1 MSLIDF
7 TRSQEP
13 FAKGKDTGMSIR
25 YETELLP
32 DIKVIG
38 VGGGGCNA
46 VNRMVKAKIPGVTFV
61 ACNTDA
67 QALMSSEAASR
78 IRIGEKLTK
87 GLGVGGDPARG
98 ERAAD
103 ESRDELYELLR
114 GTEMVFV
121 TAGMGGGTGTGAA
134 PVVAEI
140 AKDCGALT
148 IGVVTKPFA
157 WEGARR
163 SKQAEEGLA
172 RLRDK
177 VDTLIAIPN
186 ARLVDICPPEATIE
200 EAFETADDVLRQAI
214 QSISNIISQNGS
226 INLDFNDVRTTMS
239 EAGPALLAV
248 GRASGENRAVE
259 AARAATTSPILDQSI
274 DGAHSVL
281 FNVTHSGTLQL
292 RELDMA
298 ARVVAEVVD
307 PSANIIFGTVIDPR
321 VGDEVHMTVIATGFP
336 PKIAGARRPSRNA
349 AHRRDRVAGR
359 VERGGCG
366 ASRVPAAEYPLA
378 ERVQQPWEKQQRG
391 WLKGGNCLT
400 ERATVARGFGQG
412 A

>member
-1 MSLIDF
+1 MSLLDF
-7 TRSQEP
+7 NKR
-13 FAKGKDTGMSIR
+13 DTGYQKRRDTAMSLR
-25 YETELLP
+25 YDTELLP
-32 DIKVIG
+32 DIKVLG

-46 VNRMVKAKIPGVTFV
+46 VNRMVAARIPGVSFV

-67 QALMSSEAASR
+67 QALVSSEASTR
-78 IRIGEKLTK
+78 VRIGEKLTK

-114 GTEMVFV
+114 GTEMAFV

-163 SKQAEEGLA
+163 MRQAEEGIE
-172 RLRDK
+172 RLRER
-177 VDTLIAIPN
+177 VDTLIVIPN
-186 ARLVDICPPEATIE
+186 SRLLEICPPNCTVD
-200 EAFETADDVLRQAI
+200 EAFAAADDVLRQAI
-214 QSISNIISQNGS
+214 QSISNIISQSGG
-226 INLDFNDVRTTMS
+226 INLDFNDVRAIMS

-248 GRASGENRAVE
+248 GTGTGENRASE

-274 DGAHSVL
+274 EGARNVL
-281 FNVTHSGTLQL
+281 FNVTHSGDLQL

-298 ARVVAEVVD
+298 ARVIAEVVD
-307 PSANIIFGTVIDPR
+307 PGANIIFGTVIDPSQGSN
-321 VGDEVHMTVIATGFP
+321 VQITVIATGFP
-336 PKIAGARRPSRNA
+336 PKAQALDDPRRERRITDIGLPGVSSMEDAELPAFLRRNVRSLNVVGGTAEAAAR
-349 AHRRDRVAGR
+349 
-359 VERGGCG
+359 
-366 ASRVPAAEYPLA
+366 LA
-378 ERVQQPWEKQQRG
+378 ERR
-391 WLKGGNCLT
+391 
-400 ERATVARGFGQG
+400 
-412 A
+412 

>member
-1 MSLIDF
+1 M
-7 TRSQEP
+7 
-13 FAKGKDTGMSIR
+13 R
-25 YETELLP
+25 YDTELLP
-32 DIKVIG
+32 DIKVVG

-46 VNRMVKAKIPGVTFV
+46 VNRMIRAKIPGVTFV

-67 QALMSSEAASR
+67 QALMASDASLR
-78 IRIGEKLTK
+78 LRIGEKLTK

-148 IGVVTKPFA
+148 IGVVTKPFS

-163 SKQAEEGLA
+163 MRQAEDGLA
-172 RLRDK
+172 RFREK

-186 ARLVDICPPEATIE
+186 ARLMEICAPDATME
-200 EAFETADDVLRQAI
+200 QAFETADDVLRQAI
-214 QSISNIISQNGS
+214 QSISNIISQHGS

-239 EAGPALLAV
+239 EAGPALLDLGA
-248 GRASGENRAVE
+248 GEGEHPATD
-259 AARAATTSPILDQSI
+259 AARAATTSPLLDQSI
-274 DGAHSVL
+274 EGAHNVL
-281 FNVTHSGTLQL
+281 FNVTHGGNLQL

-307 PSANIIFGTVIDPR
+307 PSANIIFGTVVNPNL
-321 VGDEVHMTVIATGFP
+321 GDEVQMTVIATGFP
-336 PKIAGARRPSRNA
+336 PRAQTLDDPQVEERIRTYNLPGVSSVEDAELPAFLRRNIRSLNVIGAGNEA
-349 AHRRDRVAGR
+349 AVAN
-359 VERGGCG
+359 
-366 ASRVPAAEYPLA
+366 LA
-378 ERVQQPWEKQQRG
+378 ERR
-391 WLKGGNCLT
+391 
-400 ERATVARGFGQG
+400 
-412 A
+412 

>member
-1 MSLIDF
+1 
-7 TRSQEP
+7 
-13 FAKGKDTGMSIR
+13 MSIR
-25 YETELLP
+25 YDSELLP
-32 DIKVIG
+32 DIKVVG

-46 VNRMVKAKIPGVTFV
+46 VNRMVRAKIPGVTFV

-67 QALMSSEAASR
+67 QALMSSEASNR

-134 PVVAEI
+134 PIVAEI

-148 IGVVTKPFA
+148 IGVVTKPFP

-163 SKQAEEGLA
+163 MKQAEEGLA

-186 ARLVDICPPEATIE
+186 ARLIEICKADVTVD

-259 AARAATTSPILDQSI
+259 AARSATSSPLLDQSI
-274 DGAHSVL
+274 DGAHNVL
-281 FNVTHSGTLQL
+281 FNITHSGNLQL

-307 PSANIIFGTVIDPR
+307 PSANVIFGTVVDPK
-321 VGDEVHMTVIATGFP
+321 VGEEVHMTVIATGFP
-336 PKIAGARRPSRNA
+336 PKAQSLEDPREVRKIADIGLPGVSNLEDAELPAFLRRNIRSLNA
-349 AHRRDRVAGR
+349 VSPINEAVAKF
-359 VERGGCG
+359 
-366 ASRVPAAEYPLA
+366 A
-378 ERVQQPWEKQQRG
+378 ERR
-391 WLKGGNCLT
+391 
-400 ERATVARGFGQG
+400 
-412 A
+412 

>member
-1 MSLIDF
+1 MSPND
-7 TRSQEP
+7 EP
-13 FAKGKDTGMSIR
+13 RGLDSFAKGTQPMSIR
-25 YETELLP
+25 YDTELLP

-46 VNRMVKAKIPGVTFV
+46 VNRMVRAKIPGVSFV

-67 QALMSSEAASR
+67 QALMSSEATTR
-78 IRIGEKLTK
+78 LRIGEKLTK

-103 ESRDELYELLR
+103 ESRDELYDILR

-148 IGVVTKPFA
+148 IGVVTKPFS

-163 SKQAEEGLA
+163 SKQADEGLA

-186 ARLVDICPPEATIE
+186 ARLIEICPADVTIE
-200 EAFETADDVLRQAI
+200 QAFETADDVLRQAI

-248 GRASGENRAVE
+248 GRGVGENRAAE
-259 AARAATTSPILDQSI
+259 AARAATASPLLDQSI
-274 DGAHSVL
+274 EGAQNVL
-281 FNVTHSGTLQL
+281 FNVTHSGNIQL

-298 ARVVAEVVD
+298 ARVIAEMVD
-307 PSANIIFGTVIDPR
+307 PSANIIFGTVVDAR
-321 VGDEVHMTVIATGFP
+321 VGDEIHMTVIATGFSP
-336 PKIAGARRPSRNA
+336 RAATIDDHMETSRNIRDYGLQGVSSMDDA
-349 AHRRDRVAGR
+349 ELPAFLRRNIRSLNAGR
-359 VERGGCG
+359 PVGEGSVAR
-366 ASRVPAAEYPLA
+366 LA
-378 ERVQQPWEKQQRG
+378 ERR
-391 WLKGGNCLT
+391 
-400 ERATVARGFGQG
+400 
-412 A
+412 

>member
-1 MSLIDF
+1 MSPNDEP
-7 TRSQEP
+7 RSLDS
-13 FAKGKDTGMSIR
+13 FAKGTGPMSIR

-32 DIKVIG
+32 DIKVVG

-46 VNRMVKAKIPGVTFV
+46 VNRMVRAKIPGVSFV

-67 QALMSSEAASR
+67 QALMGSEATTR
-78 IRIGEKLTK
+78 LRIGEKLTK
-87 GLGVGGDPARG
+87 GLGVGGDPSRG

-103 ESRDELYELLR
+103 ESRDELYDILR

-148 IGVVTKPFA
+148 IGVVTKPFP

-163 SKQAEEGLA
+163 GKQAEEGLA

-186 ARLVDICPPEATIE
+186 GRLIEICPPDATIE
-200 EAFETADDVLRQAI
+200 QAFETADDVLRQAI

-248 GRASGENRAVE
+248 GKGSGENRAAE
-259 AARAATTSPILDQSI
+259 AARAATSSPLLDQSI
-274 DGAHSVL
+274 EGAQNVL
-281 FNVTHSGTLQL
+281 FNVTHSGNIQL
-292 RELDMA
+292 REMDMA
-298 ARVVAEVVD
+298 ARVIAEMVD
-307 PSANIIFGTVIDPR
+307 PAANIIFGTVVDPR
-321 VGDEVHMTVIATGFP
+321 VGEEIHMTVIATGFNP
-336 PKIAGARRPSRNA
+336 RAATIDDPLETTRNIRDYGLQGVSNMDDAELPAFLRRNIRSLNSSRPLGEGSVAR
-349 AHRRDRVAGR
+349 
-359 VERGGCG
+359 
-366 ASRVPAAEYPLA
+366 LA
-378 ERVQQPWEKQQRG
+378 ERR
-391 WLKGGNCLT
+391 
-400 ERATVARGFGQG
+400 
-412 A
+412 

>member
-1 MSLIDF
+1 VSLLDFNKRDTGYQKRRDTAMSL
-7 TRSQEP
+7 
-13 FAKGKDTGMSIR
+13 R
-25 YETELLP
+25 YDTELLP
-32 DIKVIG
+32 DIKVLG

-46 VNRMVKAKIPGVTFV
+46 VNRMVAARIPGVSFV

-67 QALMSSEAASR
+67 QALVSSEASTR
-78 IRIGEKLTK
+78 VRIGEKLTK

-114 GTEMVFV
+114 GTEMAFV

-163 SKQAEEGLA
+163 MRQAEEGIE
-172 RLRDK
+172 RLRER
-177 VDTLIAIPN
+177 VDTLIVIPN
-186 ARLVDICPPEATIE
+186 SRLLEICPPNCTVD
-200 EAFETADDVLRQAI
+200 EAFAAADDVLRQAI
-214 QSISNIISQNGS
+214 QSISNIISQSGG
-226 INLDFNDVRTTMS
+226 INLDFNDVRAIMS

-248 GRASGENRAVE
+248 GTGTGENRASE

-274 DGAHSVL
+274 EGARNVL
-281 FNVTHSGTLQL
+281 FNVTHSGDLQL

-298 ARVVAEVVD
+298 ARVIAEVVD
-307 PSANIIFGTVIDPR
+307 PGANIIFGTVIDPSQGSN
-321 VGDEVHMTVIATGFP
+321 VQITVIATGFP
-336 PKIAGARRPSRNA
+336 PKAQALDDPRRERRITDIGLPGVSSMEDAELPAFLRRNVRSLNVVGGTAEAAAR
-349 AHRRDRVAGR
+349 
-359 VERGGCG
+359 
-366 ASRVPAAEYPLA
+366 LA
-378 ERVQQPWEKQQRG
+378 ERR
-391 WLKGGNCLT
+391 
-400 ERATVARGFGQG
+400 
-412 A
+412 

>member
-1 MSLIDF
+1 MQLSLIDF

-13 FAKGKDTGMSIR
+13 FKEGKDHSMSIR
-25 YETELLP
+25 FDSELLP
-32 DIKVIG
+32 DIKVVG

-46 VNRMVKAKIPGVTFV
+46 VNRMVRAKIPGVTFV

-67 QALMSSEAASR
+67 QALMSSEAPNR
-78 IRIGEKLTK
+78 VRIGEKLTK

-134 PVVAEI
+134 PIVAEI

-148 IGVVTKPFA
+148 IGVVTKPFP

-163 SKQAEEGLA
+163 AKQAEEGLA

-186 ARLVDICPPEATIE
+186 ARLIEICRADITID

-248 GRASGENRAVE
+248 GRASGENRAME
-259 AARAATTSPILDQSI
+259 AARAATTSPLLDQSI
-274 DGAHSVL
+274 DGAHNVL
-281 FNVTHSGTLQL
+281 FNITHSGNLQL

-307 PSANIIFGTVIDPR
+307 PSANVIFGTVVDPK
-321 VGDEVHMTVIATGFP
+321 VGDELHMTVIATGFP
-336 PKIAGARRPSRNA
+336 PKVMILDDPREVRNIADIGLPGVSNLEDAELPAFLRRNIRSLNSVPSLSET
-349 AHRRDRVAGR
+349 VAK
-359 VERGGCG
+359 
-366 ASRVPAAEYPLA
+366 YA
-378 ERVQQPWEKQQRG
+378 ERR
-391 WLKGGNCLT
+391 
-400 ERATVARGFGQG
+400 
-412 A
+412 

>member
-1 MSLIDF
+1 MQLSLIDF

-13 FAKGKDTGMSIR
+13 FTEGKDHAMSIR
-25 YETELLP
+25 FDSELLP
-32 DIKVIG
+32 DIKVVG

-46 VNRMVKAKIPGVTFV
+46 VNRMVRAKIPGVTFV

-67 QALMSSEAASR
+67 QALMSSEAPNR
-78 IRIGEKLTK
+78 VRIGEKLTK

-134 PVVAEI
+134 PIIAEI

-148 IGVVTKPFA
+148 IGVVTKPFP

-163 SKQAEEGLA
+163 AKQAEEGLA
-172 RLRDK
+172 RLREK

-186 ARLVDICPPEATIE
+186 ARLIEICRADITVD

-248 GRASGENRAVE
+248 GRASGENRAME
-259 AARAATTSPILDQSI
+259 AARAATTSPLLDQSI
-274 DGAHSVL
+274 DGAHNVL
-281 FNVTHSGTLQL
+281 FNITHSGNLQL

-307 PSANIIFGTVIDPR
+307 PSANVIFGTVIDPK

-336 PKIAGARRPSRNA
+336 PKVMILDDPRDVRRIADIGLPGVSNLEDAELPAFLRRNIRSLNSVPSLSET
-349 AHRRDRVAGR
+349 VAK
-359 VERGGCG
+359 
-366 ASRVPAAEYPLA
+366 YA
-378 ERVQQPWEKQQRG
+378 ERR
-391 WLKGGNCLT
+391 
-400 ERATVARGFGQG
+400 
-412 A
+412 

>member
-1 MSLIDF
+1 
-7 TRSQEP
+7 
-13 FAKGKDTGMSIR
+13 
-25 YETELLP
+25 
-32 DIKVIG
+32 
-38 VGGGGCNA
+38 
-46 VNRMVKAKIPGVTFV
+46 MVRAKIPGVTFV

-67 QALMSSEAASR
+67 QALMGSEATNR
-78 IRIGEKLTK
+78 IRIGEKLTR

-134 PVVAEI
+134 PVIAEI

-163 SKQAEEGLA
+163 GKQADEGLA
-172 RLRDK
+172 RLREK

-186 ARLVDICPPEATIE
+186 ARLVDICPPDCTIDQ
-200 EAFETADDVLRQAI
+200 AFETADDVLRQAI

-248 GRASGENRAVE
+248 GRAAGENRAVE
-259 AARAATTSPILDQSI
+259 AARAATNSPLLDTSI
-274 DGAHSVL
+274 DGAHNVL
-281 FNVTHSGTLQL
+281 FNITHNGQLQL

-307 PSANIIFGTVIDPR
+307 PSANIIFGTVIDPS
-321 VGDEVHMTVIATGFP
+321 VGEEVLMTVIATGFP
-336 PKIAGARRPSRNA
+336 PKLVVMEDPMETRKLADMGLTGVTSVEDAELPAFLRRNIRSLNAFNANGDGA
-349 AHRRDRVAGR
+349 VAR
-359 VERGGCG
+359 
-366 ASRVPAAEYPLA
+366 LA
-378 ERVQQPWEKQQRG
+378 ERR
-391 WLKGGNCLT
+391 
-400 ERATVARGFGQG
+400 
-412 A
+412 

>member
-1 MSLIDF
+1 M
-7 TRSQEP
+7 SQEEKTTMSINEFSREDEQHRRGRQP
-13 FAKGKDTGMSIR
+13 MSIR

-32 DIKVIG
+32 DIKVVG

-46 VNRMVKAKIPGVTFV
+46 VNRMIRAKIPGVTFV

-67 QALMSSEAASR
+67 QALMSSDAAER
-78 IRIGEKLTK
+78 LRIGERLTK

-98 ERAAD
+98 ERAAE
-103 ESRDELYELLR
+103 ESRDEIYDLLR

-140 AKDCGALT
+140 AKDVGALT
-148 IGVVTKPFA
+148 IGVVTKPFP

-163 SKQAEEGLA
+163 QKQAEEGLM

-186 ARLVDICPPEATIE
+186 GRLIEICPADCTVE
-200 EAFETADDVLRQAI
+200 EAFDTADDVLRQAI

-226 INLDFNDVRTTMS
+226 INLDFNDVRTTMA

-248 GRASGENRAVE
+248 GRASGENRAVD
-259 AARAATTSPILDQSI
+259 AARAATTSPLLDQSI
-274 DGAHSVL
+274 DGAHNVL
-281 FNVTHSGTLQL
+281 FNLTHSGNLQL

-298 ARVVAEVVD
+298 ARVIAEVVD
-307 PSANIIFGTVIDPR
+307 PAANIIFGTVVDSR
-321 VGDEVHMTVIATGFP
+321 VGEEVQLTVIATGFA
-336 PKIAGARRPSRNA
+336 PKAQRLEDPREQSRITEFGLPGVASAEDAELPAFLRRNIRSLNA
-349 AHRRDRVAGR
+349 LPMGDGV
-359 VERGGCG
+359 
-366 ASRVPAAEYPLA
+366 
-378 ERVQQPWEKQQRG
+378 
-391 WLKGGNCLT
+391 
-400 ERATVARGFGQG
+400 VARLSERR
-412 A
+412 

>member
-7 TRSQEP
+7 TRSEEP
-13 FAKGKDTGMSIR
+13 FKQGKDRVMSIR
-25 YETELLP
+25 YDSDLLP

-46 VNRMVKAKIPGVTFV
+46 VNRMVRAKIPGVTFV

-67 QALMSSEAASR
+67 QALMSSDAPSR

-103 ESRDELYELLR
+103 ESRDELYELMR

-163 SKQAEEGLA
+163 ARQAEEGLN

-186 ARLVDICPPEATIE
+186 ARLMEICPPDSTVDQ
-200 EAFETADDVLRQAI
+200 AFETADDVLRQAI

-248 GRASGENRAVE
+248 GRAVGESRAAD
-259 AARAATTSPILDQSI
+259 AARAATTSPLLDQSI
-274 DGAHSVL
+274 DGAHNVL
-281 FNVTHSGTLQL
+281 FNITHDGSLQL
-292 RELDMA
+292 RELDIA

-307 PSANIIFGTVIDPR
+307 PSANVIFGTVVDPK
-321 VGDEVHMTVIATGFP
+321 VGNEVHMTVIATGFP
-336 PKIAGARRPSRNA
+336 PKAQALEDPRELRKIADIGLPGVATVEDAELPAFLRRNIRSLNVVTAERDA
-349 AHRRDRVAGR
+349 AVAK
-359 VERGGCG
+359 
-366 ASRVPAAEYPLA
+366 LA
-378 ERVQQPWEKQQRG
+378 ERR
-391 WLKGGNCLT
+391 
-400 ERATVARGFGQG
+400 
-412 A
+412 

>member
-1 MSLIDF
+1 MSLADF

-13 FAKGKDTGMSIR
+13 FVNGRETTMSIR

-46 VNRMVKAKIPGVTFV
+46 VNRMVRAKIPGVTFV

-67 QALMSSEAASR
+67 QALMSSEASNR

-163 SKQAEEGLA
+163 GKQADEGLA

-186 ARLVDICPPEATIE
+186 ARLVDICAPDCTIE
-200 EAFETADDVLRQAI
+200 QAFETADDVLRQAI

-248 GRASGENRAVE
+248 GRASGENRAVD

-274 DGAHSVL
+274 DGAHNVL
-281 FNVTHSGTLQL
+281 FNITHAGNLQL

-307 PSANIIFGTVIDPR
+307 PSANIIFGTVVDPK
-321 VGDEVHMTVIATGFP
+321 VGEEVHMTVIATGFP
-336 PKIAGARRPSRNA
+336 PKMQVLEDPREVQRLAEIGLPGVSSVEDAELPAFLRRNIRSLNAYNTVGEGAA
-349 AHRRDRVAGR
+349 AK
-359 VERGGCG
+359 
-366 ASRVPAAEYPLA
+366 LA
-378 ERVQQPWEKQQRG
+378 ERR
-391 WLKGGNCLT
+391 
-400 ERATVARGFGQG
+400 
-412 A
+412 

>member
-7 TRSQEP
+7 TRREEP
-13 FAKGKDTGMSIR
+13 FTTGEDRTMSIR
-25 YETELLP
+25 YDSELLP

-46 VNRMVKAKIPGVTFV
+46 INRMIRAKIPGVTFV

-67 QALMSSEAASR
+67 QALMSSDAPNR
-78 IRIGEKLTK
+78 IRIGERLTK

-103 ESRDELYELLR
+103 ESRDELYDLLR

-134 PVVAEI
+134 PVLAEI
-140 AKDCGALT
+140 AKECGALT

-157 WEGARR
+157 WEGSRR

-186 ARLVDICPPEATIE
+186 ARLTEICPPDSTVEQ
-200 EAFETADDVLRQAI
+200 AFETADDVLRQAI

-248 GRASGENRAVE
+248 GNAGGENRAVE
-259 AARAATTSPILDQSI
+259 AARAATTSPLLDQSI
-274 DGAHSVL
+274 DGAHNVL
-281 FNVTHSGTLQL
+281 FNITHNGDLQL

-307 PSANIIFGTVIDPR
+307 PGANIIFGTVVDPK
-321 VGDEVHMTVIATGFP
+321 VGEEVHMTVIATGFP
-336 PKIAGARRPSRNA
+336 PKAQTLEDPREVRKIADIGLAGVTSAEDAELPAFLRRNVRSMNLLNAVGEGA
-349 AHRRDRVAGR
+349 VAK
-359 VERGGCG
+359 
-366 ASRVPAAEYPLA
+366 LA
-378 ERVQQPWEKQQRG
+378 ERR
-391 WLKGGNCLT
+391 
-400 ERATVARGFGQG
+400 
-412 A
+412 

>member
-1 MSLIDF
+1 M
-7 TRSQEP
+7 TNRY
-13 FAKGKDTGMSIR
+13 DTD
-25 YETELLP
+25 LLP
-32 DIKVIG
+32 DIKVVG

-46 VNRMVKAKIPGVTFV
+46 VNRMIRAKIPGVQFV
-61 ACNTDA
+61 ACNTDS
-67 QALMSSEAASR
+67 QALMASEAGSR

-87 GLGVGGDPARG
+87 GLGVGGDPTRG

-103 ESRDELYELLR
+103 ESRDEIYDVLR

-134 PVVAEI
+134 PIVAEI

-163 SKQAEEGLA
+163 AKQAEEGLA

-186 ARLVDICPPEATIE
+186 SRLIEICPPNATVD

-239 EAGPALLAV
+239 QAGPALLAV
-248 GRASGENRAVE
+248 GKGAGENRAVD
-259 AARAATTSPILDQSI
+259 AARAAASSPILDQSI
-274 DGAHSVL
+274 DGAHNVL
-281 FNVTHSGTLQL
+281 FNVTHSGGLQL

-298 ARVVAEVVD
+298 ARVVAELVD
-307 PSANIIFGTVIDPR
+307 PSANVIFGTVVDPR
-321 VGDEVHMTVIATGFP
+321 VGDEIHMTVIATGFMP
-336 PKIAGARRPSRNA
+336 RSATIDDPMETNRIRDYNLPGVSNLEDAELPAFLRRNIRSLNS
-349 AHRRDRVAGR
+349 GR
-359 VERGGCG
+359 AVGEGSF
-366 ASRVPAAEYPLA
+366 AKLA
-378 ERVQQPWEKQQRG
+378 ERR
-391 WLKGGNCLT
+391 
-400 ERATVARGFGQG
+400 
-412 A
+412 

>member
-1 MSLIDF
+1 
-7 TRSQEP
+7 
-13 FAKGKDTGMSIR
+13 MSIR
-25 YETELLP
+25 YDTELLP
-32 DIKVIG
+32 DIKVVG

-46 VNRMVKAKIPGVTFV
+46 VNRMVRAKIPGVTFV

-67 QALMSSEAASR
+67 QALVSSEATTR
-78 IRIGEKLTK
+78 LRIGEKLTK
-87 GLGVGGDPARG
+87 GLGVGGDPTRG

-103 ESRDELYELLR
+103 ESRDELYDILR

-148 IGVVTKPFA
+148 IGVVTKPFQ

-163 SKQAEEGLA
+163 MKQAEEGLA

-186 ARLVDICPPEATIE
+186 SRLIEICAPDTTIE
-200 EAFETADDVLRQAI
+200 QAFETADDVLRQAI

-239 EAGPALLAV
+239 EAGPALLSV
-248 GRASGENRAVE
+248 GRGAGENRAVE
-259 AARAATTSPILDQSI
+259 AARAATSSPILDQSI
-274 DGAHSVL
+274 DGAHNVL
-281 FNVTHSGTLQL
+281 FNVTHSGNLHL

-298 ARVVAEVVD
+298 ARVIAEVVD
-307 PSANIIFGTVIDPR
+307 PSANIIFGTVVDPR
-321 VGDEVHMTVIATGFP
+321 VGEEVQITVIATGFTP
-336 PKIAGARRPSRNA
+336 RAATIDDPLETSRIRDYNLPGVSNMEDAELPAFLRRNIRSLNSVRPVGDGSIAK
-349 AHRRDRVAGR
+349 
-359 VERGGCG
+359 
-366 ASRVPAAEYPLA
+366 LA
-378 ERVQQPWEKQQRG
+378 ERR
-391 WLKGGNCLT
+391 
-400 ERATVARGFGQG
+400 
-412 A
+412 

>member
-1 MSLIDF
+1 VSLIDF
-7 TRSQEP
+7 TRNDNQY
-13 FAKGKDTGMSIR
+13 KHGKEKAMSIR
-25 YETELLP
+25 YDTELLP
-32 DIKVIG
+32 DIKVMG

-46 VNRMVKAKIPGVTFV
+46 VNRMIRAKIPGVTFV

-67 QALMSSEAASR
+67 QALMSSDAASR
-78 IRIGEKLTK
+78 VRIGEKLTK

-103 ESRDELYELLR
+103 ESRDELYEVLR

-134 PVVAEI
+134 PIVAEI

-148 IGVVTKPFA
+148 IGVVTKPFT

-163 SKQAEEGLA
+163 MKQADDGIA

-177 VDTLIAIPN
+177 VDTLIVIPN
-186 ARLVDICPPEATIE
+186 SRLTEICPPEATTE

-248 GRASGENRAVE
+248 GRGTGQNRAVD
-259 AARAATTSPILDQSI
+259 AARAATVSPLLDQSI
-274 DGAHSVL
+274 EGAHNVL
-281 FNVTHSGTLQL
+281 FNITHSGNLQL
-292 RELDMA
+292 RELDQA
-298 ARVVAEVVD
+298 ARVIAEVVD
-307 PSANIIFGTVIDPR
+307 PSVNLIFGTVVDPR
-321 VGDEVHMTVIATGFP
+321 VGDDVHITVIATGFP
-336 PKIAGARRPSRNA
+336 PKAQVLDDPRQLQRITEFGLAGVSTADEIDLPA
-349 AHRRDRVAGR
+349 FLRRDIRSMNAV
-359 VERGGCG
+359 RGGVG
-366 ASRVPAAEYPLA
+366 AVVKLA
-378 ERVQQPWEKQQRG
+378 ERR
-391 WLKGGNCLT
+391 
-400 ERATVARGFGQG
+400 
-412 A
+412 

>member
-1 MSLIDF
+1 MSN
-7 TRSQEP
+7 
-13 FAKGKDTGMSIR
+13 R
-25 YETELLP
+25 YENELLP
-32 DIKVIG
+32 DIKVVG

-46 VNRMVKAKIPGVTFV
+46 VNRMVRAKIPGVTFV

-67 QALMSSEAASR
+67 QALVSSEAPNR

-186 ARLVDICPPEATIE
+186 ARLLDICPADTTVEQ
-200 EAFETADDVLRQAI
+200 AFETADDVLRQAI

-226 INLDFNDVRTTMS
+226 INLDFNDVRTVMS

-248 GRASGENRAVE
+248 GRGAGENRSVE
-259 AARAATTSPILDQSI
+259 AARSATTSPLLDQSI
-274 DGAHSVL
+274 DGAHNVL
-281 FNVTHSGTLQL
+281 FNIAHNGHLQL

-298 ARVVAEVVD
+298 ARVIAEVVD
-307 PSANIIFGTVIDPR
+307 PSANIIFGTVVDPS
-321 VGDEVHMTVIATGFP
+321 VGDEVQMTVIATGFP
-336 PKIAGARRPSRNA
+336 PKAMQMEDPREVRRIAEIGLPGVSSVEDAELPAFLRRNIRSLNA
-349 AHRRDRVAGR
+349 MNAVGDGVVAK
-359 VERGGCG
+359 
-366 ASRVPAAEYPLA
+366 LA
-378 ERVQQPWEKQQRG
+378 ERR
-391 WLKGGNCLT
+391 
-400 ERATVARGFGQG
+400 
-412 A
+412 

>member
-1 MSLIDF
+1 
-7 TRSQEP
+7 
-13 FAKGKDTGMSIR
+13 MSIR
-25 YETELLP
+25 FDSELLP
-32 DIKVIG
+32 DIKVVG

-46 VNRMVKAKIPGVTFV
+46 VNRMVRAKIPGVTFV

-67 QALMSSEAASR
+67 QALMSSEAPNR
-78 IRIGEKLTK
+78 VRIGEKLTK

-134 PVVAEI
+134 PIIAEI

-148 IGVVTKPFA
+148 IGVVTKPFP

-163 SKQAEEGLA
+163 AKQAEEGLA
-172 RLRDK
+172 RLREK

-186 ARLVDICPPEATIE
+186 ARLIEICRADITVD

-248 GRASGENRAVE
+248 GRASGENRAME
-259 AARAATTSPILDQSI
+259 AARAATTSPLLDQSI
-274 DGAHSVL
+274 DGAHNVL
-281 FNVTHSGTLQL
+281 FNITHSGNLQL

-307 PSANIIFGTVIDPR
+307 PSANVIFGTVIDPK

-336 PKIAGARRPSRNA
+336 PKVMILDDPRDVRRIADIGLPGVSNLEDAELPAFLRRNIRSLNSVPSLSET
-349 AHRRDRVAGR
+349 VAK
-359 VERGGCG
+359 
-366 ASRVPAAEYPLA
+366 YA
-378 ERVQQPWEKQQRG
+378 ERR
-391 WLKGGNCLT
+391 
-400 ERATVARGFGQG
+400 
-412 A
+412 